1 MAKNS
6 IKTKLI
12 LTKRSAEKSFNDFQK
27 KVGRGVKTKLDTRA
41 MRSAKKPLGEISG
54 LASELD
60 KSLAASNARVL
71 AFGASVAVIG
81 AVAKS
86 FQSVAVASRDVEF
99 SLARIQA
106 ITKSSSADIKK
117 LGANIFEVALKTGQ
131 SFQVAADAALEF
143 SRQGLSAAETSKRLK
158 AALILV
164 RTEGM
169 DTAAAVS
176 GLTASINGFNESG
189 LGAIEILNKLDA
201 VSNSFAVSTT
211 DIVESMKRSAAV
223 AQEAGVSLDQLAAIT
238 ATVQQATARG
248 GAVIGN
254 AYKTIFTRMSN
265 KSTINALE
273 GIGVKVRSMS
283 GDLLNAVDILKDV
296 NRATKGLSSVAKS
309 NIFEK
314 IAGKRQIALLIPLL
328 NDLAVENGNYTAALE
343 KSKSATDEAI
353 RKNELYS
360 TTLKGVLAETSTLG
374 TLLAA
379 GIGDKVNSDLKNIT
393 SGFNNMIRSVISSLN
408 SPVIS
413 AALTAF
419 STFLSG
425 PGLVAG
431 IVVAARLMGQFLVFA
446 KDSAANLLGIKKTT
460 AQVVNSEKSSLDVAK
475 LKTSELAKQNAA
487 LKAQKGLLTTSTVG
501 GVRGAAG
508 GRKLRS
514 VRSGVAASN
523 ASFLGKHANK
533 QIGRSDK
540 STRFNE
546 NQLRK
551 QLNLTHKQ
559 FPAFRKSMND
569 LAKGGKVSAASLK
582 QFESQVKS
590 GKGSL
595 AAFKAVVTRATAA
608 GASLNLQRTRT
619 LAAQEA
625 VNASSNRLAAANTAA
640 AAKVAKSEKS
650 RSRAAGVGSAALLVG
665 MLAAST
671 VGGGLSNAHVTK
683 GKDGEAL
690 SRNDRSYQ
698 NRLES
703 KAYSSV
709 IGGVAGGAFI
719 GGSMGGLPGAAAGAV
734 AGGGIGVIQAFLSA
748 NLSSQE
754 IMKGALD
761 KTNAVSA
768 ELSGVIKG
776 LTATSVLNE
785 EEDGFV
791 ETQESIRAIIE
802 SFKDVVSVELVNK
815 LDDASKNLD
824 SFTEALKL
832 AKSELLGKE
841 LAGKLNEDVF
851 RTFSSDSNLKHTIV
865 NGQSSSSS
873 GRTSAITHAIAN
885 WFSGNDT
892 KDSSG
897 KSVQGKK
904 DEVSAKLLEKR
915 TKEST
920 ERLADFRSV
929 EGIDP
934 SLYAIDQTKRIAN
947 AIFDA
952 GQETKKGESPSKAQI
967 ELSFAKHEVDSKAFA
982 EFEQAIKDNTANQLA
997 KQFSNI
1003 AEMAGPQFE
1012 RNIGKSARSRTE
1024 AFNTQAKKRIAENAR
1039 NGSTFSE
1046 GEAKEI
1052 NGMMKKIFDITRQI
1066 EGKRISR
1073 TDGRG
1078 NDRPDAPHEPALY
1091 EAFTSADFANLPA
1104 LFKALSV
1111 EMKSYQ
1117 ASLDAASLGIKT
1129 SEFTKMIT
1137 FLQGRSLSALD
1148 RSDDNLRKV
1157 NSDSDFDLMDKR
1169 LSSLGKAI
1177 ADSKDFLSPKD
1188 FSKASAAVQE
1198 SSLANKFAKDEADI
1212 LFDFKNS
1219 LPSILTELQGNLSAT
1234 KSKEIF
1240 GGEGGVN
1247 DAAKTLDGLSNTSEM
1262 LALIESLTRAVT
1274 KLDDGGAGALDTE
1287 SKIIKKLSAFRD
1299 KQVAGVNQYSNN
1311 KEANKL
1317 NNDRAALIA
1326 RENMI
1331 LDERLINTNRE
1342 SKLQLIK
1349 EQGQLD
1355 RYAIDQNFKLND
1367 AREFS
1372 GLTLGEQ
1379 STKRAG
1385 IKRDLVEKQFALDKK
1400 RIEDEAKMFKDE
1412 LLARAELINVTGL
1425 LNLSTKALI
1434 GTILGKD
1441 KQNQTTASD
1450 ALSRKESKSSIIERA
1465 ERLFF
1470 GRGKMPLGKSRN
1482 GFNTPDG
1489 KPLPSGAANTQ
1500 KELDGKKEGSAL
1512 GNLGIDG
1519 LYAKFKDESKKLALA
1534 GSNRLAAI
1542 KKDAEKQE
1550 QIAALNEGR
1559 VTNLHKI
1566 TKEEQALND
1575 LLQGYHSDYVA
1586 ARRALAVATVD
1597 PMATPADRAAKEL
1610 AFKKLDAKNSDGSTG
1625 NPYGSFSDGM
1635 GQTLAQMQTSA
1646 LQFKETLGRE
1656 VPQLFAS
1663 NMSQAFSSVLTGAA
1677 SFEDAMLSAIL
1688 NISDTLNQKFTEN
1701 MFNNIFGSFGISGS
1715 SPSAK
1720 GYADGGMV
1728 TGGSGVRDDVPAVM
1742 MGGEYVIK
1750 KSAVDKHGSAF
1761 FDKLNSGSVPQ
1772 FADGGFTGSAIGA
1785 GVTGVISTLIRNRQT
1800 KKANKQSEE
1809 EYREAMLNSGPRQ
1822 SGSDFFIPGSIGP
1835 NGKRAGYISGKDD
1848 LTSFLNQKYTSGK
1861 TDRTSSSKNGFSFAL
1876 EDQSRKLSV
1885 GAQIGAFGGN
1895 IAGEVQSAK
1904 GSAFDLLKQEAA
1916 IAQQLKDAKKARKKQ
1931 LISSLIGAAV
1941 GAAGYAIGSAYDRRK
1956 NNQRFGGKDNVPEYN
1971 GDIRSASDRP
1981 SSTSSLSAKFAPT
1994 TRTQH
1999 ARASSHS
2006 QYFKYP
2012 QGREDGSNS
2021 PLPPIG
2027 SYAAGGSNKGGGG
2040 TALTMAGEYI
2050 MNSDS
2055 VSKYSPEFF
2064 DRINSGSTPKFASGG
2079 SVGSSVGGSS
2089 TDSLGGDKMDELI
2102 NEIKELNK
2110 KGGDESTGASTEINV
2125 TINSNGN
2132 GGGSSATASREED
2145 KKLGEKIGNKVYEIF
2160 QLEKRQGGMLR

>member
-1 MAKNS
+1 
-6 IKTKLI
+6 
-12 LTKRSAEKSFNDFQK
+12 
-27 KVGRGVKTKLDTRA
+27 
-41 MRSAKKPLGEISG
+41 MRTAGSKGT
-54 LASELD
+54 
-60 KSLAASNARVL
+60 SLV
-71 AFGASVAVIG
+71 
-81 AVAKS
+81 
-86 FQSVAVASRDVEF
+86 
-99 SLARIQA
+99 
-106 ITKSSSADIKK
+106 
-117 LGANIFEVALKTGQ
+117 TG
-131 SFQVAADAALEF
+131 
-143 SRQGLSAAETSKRLK
+143 G
-158 AALILV
+158 
-164 RTEGM
+164 
-169 DTAAAVS
+169 
-176 GLTASINGFNESG
+176 SINN
-189 LGAIEILNKLDA
+189 
-201 VSNSFAVSTT
+201 
-211 DIVESMKRSAAV
+211 
-223 AQEAGVSLDQLAAIT
+223 
-238 ATVQQATARG
+238 
-248 GAVIGN
+248 
-254 AYKTIFTRMSN
+254 
-265 KSTINALE
+265 
-273 GIGVKVRSMS
+273 
-283 GDLLNAVDILKDV
+283 
-296 NRATKGLSSVAKS
+296 
-309 NIFEK
+309 
-314 IAGKRQIALLIPLL
+314 
-328 NDLAVENGNYTAALE
+328 
-343 KSKSATDEAI
+343 
-353 RKNELYS
+353 
-360 TTLKGVLAETSTLG
+360 
-374 TLLAA
+374 
-379 GIGDKVNSDLKNIT
+379 
-393 SGFNNMIRSVISSLN
+393 
-408 SPVIS
+408 
-413 AALTAF
+413 
-419 STFLSG
+419 
-425 PGLVAG
+425 
-431 IVVAARLMGQFLVFA
+431 
-446 KDSAANLLGIKKTT
+446 
-460 AQVVNSEKSSLDVAK
+460 
-475 LKTSELAKQNAA
+475 
-487 LKAQKGLLTTSTVG
+487 
-501 GVRGAAG
+501 
-508 GRKLRS
+508 KLRS

-719 GGSMGGLPGAAAGAV
+719 GGSMGGPMGALAGGV
-734 AGGGIGVIQAFLSA
+734 AGGGIGAIQAFLSA

-761 KTNAVSA
+761 KTNAVSV

-824 SFTEALKL
+824 TFTEALKF

-841 LAGKLNEDVF
+841 LAGKVNEDVL
-851 RTFSSDSNLKHTIV
+851 RIFSSDQNLKHTSID
-865 NGQSSSSS
+865 GGKASSDGTLGGVVHDLSNYL
-873 GRTSAITHAIAN
+873 T
-885 WFSGNDT
+885 
-892 KDSSG
+892 G
-897 KSVQGKK
+897 KSK
-904 DEVSAKLLEKR
+904 DETSTTSVVANAAYFGIPLLVRTFTKAFNRASDPNSDSRKSQEEKENDISELLFKKR
-915 TKEST
+915 SKEATS
-920 ERLADFRSV
+920 RLADFKGVDS
-929 EGIDP
+929 ID
-934 SLYAIDQTKRIAN
+934 SSRYAIQQSKNMAAALKDIA
-947 AIFDA
+947 ASGRD
-952 GQETKKGESPSKAQI
+952 SKEQI
-967 ELSFAKHEVDSKAFA
+967 EISFGKNNVDSKAFA
-982 EFEQAIKDNTANQLA
+982 EFEQAIKDNGLEQMANLLE
-997 KQFSNI
+997 KISKD
-1003 AEMAGPQFE
+1003 AGPEFQ
-1012 RNIGKSARSRTE
+1012 RNIGESARSRTE
-1024 AFNTQAKKRIAENAR
+1024 AFNTQAKKRIVENAK

-1046 GEAKEI
+1046 AEAKEI
-1052 NGMMKKIFDITRQI
+1052 NGMMKKIFDITGQI
-1066 EGKRISR
+1066 EGSR
-1073 TDGRG
+1073 RYRKDKNG
-1078 NDRPDAPHEPALY
+1078 NFRNDMDHEKPMFAD
-1091 EAFTSADFANLPA
+1091 FTSADFANLPA

-1111 EMKSYQ
+1111 EMKRYQ

-1137 FLQGRSLSALD
+1137 FLQGKNLSALD

-1240 GGEGGVN
+1240 GGEGGIN
-1247 DAAKTLDGLSNTSEM
+1247 DAAKTLDGLSNTSQM
-1262 LALIESLTRAVT
+1262 LDLIESLTRAAT
-1274 KLDDGGAGALDTE
+1274 KLDDGGNGPLDTE

-1299 KQVAGVNQYSNN
+1299 KQVAGVNKLFNN

-1355 RYAIDQNFKLND
+1355 RYAVDQNFKLND

-1400 RIEDEAKMFKDE
+1400 RIENEAKMFKDE

-1434 GTILGKD
+1434 DTILGKD
-1441 KQNQTTASD
+1441 KKNKETADNALGYTAST
-1450 ALSRKESKSSIIERA
+1450 ASNYEMYLREGNRGRKPQTKNE
-1465 ERLFF
+1465 FDF
-1470 GRGKMPLGKSRN
+1470 YN
-1482 GFNTPDG
+1482 GGGSGDNFNPIGSTD
-1489 KPLPSGAANTQ
+1489 PSGSEPL
-1500 KELDGKKEGSAL
+1500 KGDSAL

-1519 LYAKFKDESKKLALA
+1519 IYAKFLENYTAEELA

-1586 ARRALAVATVD
+1586 ARRASAVADID
-1597 PMATPADRAAKEL
+1597 PMATPADRASKAL
-1610 AFKKLDAKNSDGSTG
+1610 TLKKLKDGD
-1625 NPYGSFSDGM
+1625 PYGSFSDGAN
-1635 GQTLAQMQTSA
+1635 QTFTQMQTSA

-1701 MFNNIFGSFGISGS
+1701 MFNNIFGSFGVSGS

-1916 IAQQLKDAKKARKKQ
+1916 IAQQLKDAKKAKKKQ